1 VQRTSFGESNARGLG
16 FKIAIQCKCNIKY
29 INSCPSID
37 NKSYDINRRFVFVMR
52 LGVDREDINLFCGL
66 MDLSQGSNSLY
77 YAAVENIYIGAKA
90 IFDILRKK

>member
-1 VQRTSFGESNARGLG
+1 
-16 FKIAIQCKCNIKY
+16 
-29 INSCPSID
+29 
-37 NKSYDINRRFVFVMR
+37 MR

-77 YAAVENIYIGAKA
+77 YAAVENIYIGANA